1 MQRDFVC
8 GFGHDFAGLGIDNV
22 LREEQSDD
30 RLGIDFHVFK
40 TGLAENAPVAA
51 GDGLA
56 RPDQNVAP
64 GAGDIRESGLLAV
77 HVLLDLP
84 QQTLAVQPI
93 LFLLV
98 EGVENLGLAHAHGL
112 EQNGRGHLAAAVDT
126 DIQDVLVIEVEI
138 EPGSAH
144 GNDAAGI
151 EHLAGRVG
159 LAAVM
164 LENDAG
170 RTLELVDDDTLRAV
184 DDERALFGHQRQRAE
199 VDILFLAVAEGAVAR
214 ALFHIVHVKADLDAD
229 RCLVGQP
236 LGNAFRLIVL
246 GFADFIAQVFKACGA
261 VEILNGKDGTE
272 HSFQSHLGV
281 AILAAFLQEDIVR
294 VHLKVEQVRY
304 GERHLDFSEL
314 LCQLLHRYSS
324 G

>member
-1 MQRDFVC
+1 
-8 GFGHDFAGLGIDNV
+8 
-22 LREEQSDD
+22 
-30 RLGIDFHVFK
+30 
-40 TGLAENAPVAA
+40 
-51 GDGLA
+51 
-56 RPDQNVAP
+56 
-64 GAGDIRESGLLAV
+64 
-77 HVLLDLP
+77 
-84 QQTLAVQPI
+84 
-93 LFLLV
+93 
-98 EGVENLGLAHAHGL
+98 
-112 EQNGRGHLAAAVDT
+112 
-126 DIQDVLVIEVEI
+126 
-138 EPGSAH
+138 
-144 GNDAAGI
+144 
-151 EHLAGRVG
+151 
-159 LAAVM
+159 M

-304 GERHLDFSEL
+304 GERHLDFPNCFVSCCIGIPQDESCSRRISDARVL
-314 LCQLLHRYSS
+314 PQSRCAHPVQARCESPADTQKRRQKPRLSRWGLADSVTVTACNFYTKSFACMLRPLKNKY
-324 G
+324 